1 MYKQQMQMVVRDT
14 SARYYPSDVL
24 SLDEL
29 SYWIAFSRVIGIGP
43 VRFKLLLD
51 FFQQDVAAAWQA
63 SFATLAEAGLDQNT
77 IKSFLK
83 QRASITPQQELE
95 RLEHLRIRIIT
106 WKDDTYPPLLKKIEY
121 APPVLYICGNLT
133 DDDHRYSL
141 GIVGTRKMSHYGRQV
156 TAHFAQELARGK
168 FTVVS
173 GLAIGVDTVAHTAAL
188 DAGGRTIAV
197 LACGLD
203 IIYPASNFNLAKR
216 IVESGQ
222 GALLTTFPLGVQP
235 EAKNFPARNH
245 IISGLSLGILVTEA
259 PQKSGALITASSA
272 LEQGREVF
280 AIPGSIF
287 SHSGS
292 GVNKLIQDGAH
303 PVTNINDIMASFN
316 IFTMIPQQIDL
327 PTSTETQFDLPTST
341 EVQIDLPTTD
351 EEQALLALLGPKPC
365 HIDDLIRISELP
377 TQDVTAAL
385 TTLELKG
392 MVKSLGS
399 MQYVRALR
407 GQ

>member
-1 MYKQQMQMVVRDT
+1 MRKQQTQMVVSDA

-43 VRFKLLLD
+43 RRFKLLLD

-63 SFATLAEAGLDQNT
+63 SSATLAATGLDQKT
-77 IKSFLK
+77 IQSFIR
-83 QRASITPQQELE
+83 QRASIIPQQELE
-95 RLEHLRIRIIT
+95 RLEHLRVRIIT
-106 WKDDTYPPLLKKIEY
+106 WKDDTYPPLLRKIEY

-133 DDDHRYSL
+133 DDDRHYSL
-141 GIVGTRKMSHYGRQV
+141 GIVGTRKMSSYGRQV
-156 TAHFAQELARGK
+156 TEHFAQELARGK
-168 FTVVS
+168 VTVVS
-173 GLAIGVDTVAHTAAL
+173 GLAMGVDTVAHTAAL

-222 GALLTTFPLGVQP
+222 GALLTAFPLGVQP
-235 EAKNFPARNH
+235 EAGNFPARNH

-259 PQKSGALITASSA
+259 PQKSGALITANSA

-280 AIPGSIF
+280 AIPGNIF
-287 SHSGS
+287 SPSGS

-303 PVTNINDIMASFN
+303 PVTNINDIVASLN
-316 IFTMIPQQIDL
+316 LYMIPQQVEAQIDL
-327 PTSTETQFDLPTST
+327 PTSTE
-341 EVQIDLPTTD
+341 
-351 EEQALLALLGPKPC
+351 EQTLLALLGPEPC
-365 HIDDLIRISELP
+365 HIDDLIRESTL
-377 TQDVTAAL
+377 TAQDVTAAL

-392 MVKSLGS
+392 MVKPVGG
-399 MQYVRALR
+399 MQYIRAVR
-407 GQ
+407 G

>member
-1 MYKQQMQMVVRDT
+1 MRKQQTQIVVRDA

-63 SFATLAEAGLDQNT
+63 SYTTLAATGLDQKT
-77 IKSFLK
+77 IQNFIR
-83 QRASITPQQELE
+83 QRASIAPQQELE

-133 DDDHRYSL
+133 DDDRHYSL
-141 GIVGTRKMSHYGRQV
+141 GIVGTRKMSSYGRQV
-156 TAHFAQELARGK
+156 TEHFAQEIDRGK
-168 FTVVS
+168 VTVVS
-173 GLAIGVDTVAHTAAL
+173 GLAMGVDTVAHTAAL

-203 IIYPASNFNLAKR
+203 IIYPPSNFNLAKR

-222 GALLTTFPLGVQP
+222 GALLTAFPLGVQP
-235 EAKNFPARNH
+235 EARNFPARNH

-259 PQKSGALITASSA
+259 PQKSGALITANSA

-280 AIPGSIF
+280 AIPGNIF
-287 SHSGS
+287 SLNGS

-303 PVTNINDIMASFN
+303 PVTNINDIVASLN
-316 IFTMIPQQIDL
+316 LYMIPQQVEAQVDL
-327 PTSTETQFDLPTST
+327 PTSTE
-341 EVQIDLPTTD
+341 
-351 EEQALLALLGPKPC
+351 EQTLLALLGSEPC
-365 HIDDLIRISELP
+365 HIDDLIRESTL
-377 TQDVTAAL
+377 TAQDVTAAL

-392 MVKSLGS
+392 MVKSVGG
-399 MQYVRALR
+399 MQYTRAVRW
-407 GQ
+407 